1 MARIEFPTAT
11 VDGEL
16 FQHEGVLYQYQGTPP
31 AGFWA
36 ANTQNIVL
44 DAFVDA
50 TGDVMSGDLVISN
63 LAGVGSAGVGVDE
76 TGKLI
81 RAEVGSNLSSPFVDT
96 SGDTM
101 TGALEF
107 QNTLGNV
114 TINLNQ
120 QLGAGSFTGNLSSGS
135 FDVSDPTTDAGTRSG
150 GGVSGGSLYA
160 KRSDSNSF
168 ATFASYS
175 TVGVNTA
182 NIFGD
187 GGADFASGDIE
198 LAATGTV
205 TAKQFSARGAYASAS
220 GIRQTIFNDSVDIGK
235 VVLGDGTTAIGGAL
249 SNYPLS
255 GSPNIVLSADG
266 SVTAGSVSCG
276 GLNATAGVTVNR
288 TGASDNLLTGQLSG
302 VTNLQLTANGNG
314 TFNDVTVAGLTGQT
328 GSFAT
333 SVTAG
338 NVTID
343 SAGLAIGSAL
353 SLNSG
358 GGASFTGDVVLSA
371 ELTADS
377 LVVNGS
383 ITAGS
388 FGAISATTGAF
399 SGQLNANNAVIQG
412 DITASDLTV
421 SDISAA
427 GVTASGDLA
436 VTGSGAFAG
445 QQLSITADG
454 SITSHTTSSGIELGT
469 VGSGP
474 DTVMLKGFAGSTGAG
489 SGTLRFSFT
498 GDGAVSLASG
508 NCEIKTGGDIQNV
521 NNSYGA
527 ISDRKFKEDIAPAKS
542 QWNDI
547 KAVQLVNYSF
557 KPELNLGSG
566 RMLGV
571 VSQDLKRVCPSL
583 VDVVKDYKQVE
594 VPQFDDLGQPVLDE
608 DGNQKVETV
617 RQASGSKTESVKYSV
632 LYLKAIGALQE
643 AMSRI
648 EALEAQVKRLTE

>member
-1 MARIEFPTAT
+1 MARIEFPIAT

-50 TGDVMSGDLVISN
+50 TGDVMSGDLTIAN
-63 LAGVGSAGVGVDE
+63 LAGVGSAGVAVDE

-81 RAEVGSNLSSPFVDT
+81 RAEVSANLSSPFVD
-96 SGDTM
+96 SAGDTM
-101 TGALEF
+101 TGSLGF
-107 QNTLGNV
+107 QNTLGDI
-114 TINLNQ
+114 TINLNK
-120 QLGAGSFTGNLSSGS
+120 QLGSGTFSGNLSSGS
-135 FDVSDPTTDAGTRSG
+135 FDVSAPTTDAGTRSG
-150 GGVSGGSLYA
+150 GGVDGGTLYA

-168 ATFASYS
+168 ATFAGYNVLGS
-175 TVGVNTA
+175 NTA
-182 NIFGD
+182 TIFGD

-198 LAATGTV
+198 LAATGAV
-205 TAKQFSARGAYASAS
+205 TAKQFRASGAYVNPS

-249 SNYPLS
+249 SNYPA
-255 GSPNIVLSADG
+255 GGAPNIVLSADG
-266 SVTAGSVSCG
+266 SISAGSVSCS
-276 GLNATAGVTVNR
+276 GLGASGEITVNR
-288 TGASDNLLTGQLSG
+288 TNGSDSLVTGQLNG
-302 VTNLQLTANGNG
+302 VTSLQLTADGNA
-314 TFNDVTVAGLTGQT
+314 TFNDVAANEVTGQT
-328 GSFAT
+328 STFTTAT
-333 SVTAG
+333 AGIVTLDSSGVALGSVT
-338 NVTID
+338 TLD
-343 SAGLAIGSAL
+343 SS
-353 SLNSG
+353 
-358 GGASFTGDVVLSA
+358 GGASFSSDVVISA
-371 ELTADS
+371 SLTADS

-383 ITAGS
+383 ITANS
-388 FGAISATTGAF
+388 FGAVSGTTGAF

-412 DITASDLTV
+412 DITASDLSV

-427 GVTASGDLA
+427 DVTASGDLA
-436 VTGSGAFAG
+436 VTGSGVFAG
-445 QQLSITADG
+445 QQLSIAGDG
-454 SITSHTTSSGIELGT
+454 SITAHTTSSGIELGT

-489 SGTLRFSFT
+489 TGTQRFSFT
-498 GDGAVSLASG
+498 GDGAAILASG
-508 NCEIKTGGDIQNV
+508 NCEIKAGGDIQNV

-527 ISDRKFKEDIAPAKS
+527 ISDRKFKADITPAKS
-542 QWNDI
+542 QWSDI

-557 KPELNLGSG
+557 KPELDLGSG

-571 VSQDLKRVCPSL
+571 ISQDLKRVCPTL

-608 DGNQKVETV
+608 GGSQKVV
-617 RQASGSKTESVKYSV
+617 MAKQATGTKTESVKYSV

-643 AMSRI
+643 AMQRI
-648 EALEAQVKRLTE
+648 EKLEAKVKQLKD

>member
-1 MARIEFPTAT
+1 MARIEFPIAT

-50 TGDVMSGDLVISN
+50 AGDVMSGDLVISN

-81 RAEVGSNLSSPFVDT
+81 RAEVSSNLSSPFVDT
-96 SGDTM
+96 AGDTM

-120 QLGAGSFTGNLSSGS
+120 QLGSGSFTGNLSSGS

-150 GGVSGGSLYA
+150 GGVSGGALYA

-175 TVGVNTA
+175 TLGANTA
-182 NIFGD
+182 NVFGD

-205 TAKQFSARGAYASAS
+205 TAKQFIARGAYASAS
-220 GIRQTIFNDSVDIGK
+220 GIRETIFNDSVDIGK

-255 GSPNIVLSADG
+255 GAPNIVLSADG
-266 SVTAGSVSCG
+266 SVTAGSVSCS
-276 GLNATAGVTVNR
+276 GLGSTGEVIVNR
-288 TGASDNLLTGQLSG
+288 TTGSDNLFTGQLNG
-302 VTNLQLTANGNG
+302 ATNLQLKADGNAIFANVAA
-314 TFNDVTVAGLTGQT
+314 FEVAGLTA
-328 GSFAT
+328 SFNAAT
-333 SVTAG
+333 VGDVTL
-338 NVTID
+338 D
-343 SAGLAIGSAL
+343 SSGIAIGSVATL
-353 SLNSG
+353 DSS
-358 GGASFTGDVVLSA
+358 GGASFSSDVVISA
-371 ELTADS
+371 SLTADS

-383 ITAGS
+383 ITANS
-388 FGAISATTGAF
+388 FGAVSGTTGAF

-427 GVTASGDLA
+427 GVAASGDLA
-436 VTGSGAFAG
+436 VTGSGVFAG
-445 QQLSITADG
+445 QQLSIATDG

-474 DTVMLKGFAGSTGAG
+474 DTGMLKGFAASTGAG

-527 ISDRKFKEDIAPAKS
+527 ISDRKFKEDIVPAKS

-557 KPELNLGSG
+557 KPELNLGAG

-571 VSQDLKRVCPSL
+571 ISQDLKRVCPSL

-594 VPQFDDLGQPVLDE
+594 VPQFDALGQPVLDD

-648 EALEAQVKRLTE
+648 EVLEAQIKELIE

>member
-1 MARIEFPTAT
+1 MASIQFPTAT

-50 TGDVMSGDLVISN
+50 TGDVMSGDLIISN
-63 LAGVGSAGVGVDE
+63 LAGEGSAGVGVDE

-81 RAEVGSNLSSPFVDT
+81 RAEVSTTLNSPFVD
-96 SGDTM
+96 SAGDTM

-120 QLGAGSFTGNLSSGS
+120 QLGSGTFTGNLSSGS
-135 FDVSDPTTDAGTRSG
+135 FDVSAPGTDAGTRSG
-150 GGVSGGSLYA
+150 GGISAGALYA
-160 KRSDSNSF
+160 KRSDSNSL

-175 TVGVNTA
+175 ILGSNTA
-182 NIFGD
+182 SVFGD
-187 GGADFASGDIE
+187 GGANFASGDIE

-205 TAKQFSARGAYASAS
+205 TAKQFSASGAYLNAS

-235 VVLGDGTTAIGGAL
+235 VVLGDGTTAIGGSL

-255 GSPNIVLSADG
+255 GAPNIVLSADG
-266 SVTAGSVSCG
+266 SVTAGSVSCSDLESTG
-276 GLNATAGVTVNR
+276 EVTIDRTAG
-288 TGASDNLLTGQLSG
+288 SDSVLTGQLNG
-302 VTNLQLTANGNG
+302 VTNLQLTADGG
-314 TFNDVTVAGLTGQT
+314 ASFNSVTATGLSGETGAF
-328 GSFAT
+328 ST

-338 NVTID
+338 GVTLNNSGI
-343 SAGLAIGSAL
+343 AIGSVT
-353 SLNSG
+353 SLNSS
-358 GGASFTGDVVLSA
+358 GGASFSGDVVLSA
-371 ELTADS
+371 SLTADS

-383 ITAGS
+383 VSAAS
-388 FGAISATTGAF
+388 YGAVSGTTGSF

-421 SDISAA
+421 SNISAA
-427 GVTASGDLA
+427 DVSASGDLA
-436 VTGSGAFAG
+436 VTGSGVFAG
-445 QQLSITADG
+445 QQLSISSDG
-454 SITSHTTSSGIELGT
+454 SIISHTTSSGIELGT

-489 SGTLRFSFT
+489 TGTQRFSFT
-498 GDGAVSLASG
+498 GDGAAILASG
-508 NCEIKTGGDIQNV
+508 NCEIKAGGDLQNV

-527 ISDRKFKEDIAPAKS
+527 ISDRKFKEDITPAKS
-542 QWNDI
+542 QWSDI

-557 KPELNLGSG
+557 KPELGLSSG
-566 RMLGV
+566 RLLGV
-571 VSQDLKRVCPSL
+571 VSQDLKRVCPAL

-594 VPQFDDLGQPVLDE
+594 VPQFDELGQPVFDE
-608 DGNQKVETV
+608 EGNQKVETV
-617 RQASGSKTESVKYSV
+617 KQATGSKTESVKYSV

-643 AMSRI
+643 AMGRI
-648 EALEAQVKRLTE
+648 EALEAEVKRLTE

>member
-1 MARIEFPTAT
+1 MASILFPTAT

-50 TGDVMSGDLVISN
+50 TGDVMSGDLIISN

-81 RAEVGSNLSSPFVDT
+81 RAEVSTTLNSPFVD
-96 SGDTM
+96 SAGDTM

-120 QLGAGSFTGNLSSGS
+120 QLGSGTFTGNLSSGS
-135 FDVSDPTTDAGTRSG
+135 FDVSDPTTDAGARSG
-150 GGVSGGSLYA
+150 GGINSGALYA
-160 KRSDSNSF
+160 KRSDSNSL

-175 TVGVNTA
+175 VLGSNTA
-182 NIFGD
+182 AVFGD

-198 LAATGTV
+198 LAATGAV
-205 TAKQFSARGAYASAS
+205 TAKQFSASGAYLNAN

-255 GSPNIVLSADG
+255 GAPNIVLSADG
-266 SVTAGSVSCG
+266 SVTAGSVSCA
-276 GLNATAGVTVNR
+276 GLESTEEVVVNR
-288 TGASDNLLTGQLSG
+288 TAGSDSVLTGQLNGAS
-302 VTNLQLTANGNG
+302 NLQMTADGG
-314 TFNDVTVAGLTGQT
+314 ALFNSVTTTDLSGQA
-328 GSFAT
+328 GSFST
-333 SVTAG
+333 SVTAAD
-338 NVTID
+338 VTLD
-343 SAGLAIGSAL
+343 SSGIAIGSVTTL
-353 SLNSG
+353 DSS
-358 GGASFTGDVVLSA
+358 GGASFSGNVVLSA
-371 ELTADS
+371 LLTADS
-377 LVVNGS
+377 VVVNGS
-383 ITAGS
+383 VTAAS
-388 FGAISATTGAF
+388 YGAVSATTGSF

-427 GVTASGDLA
+427 DVSASGDLA
-436 VTGSGAFAG
+436 VTGSGVFAG
-445 QQLSITADG
+445 QQLSFSSDG
-454 SITSHTTSSGIELGT
+454 SIVSHTTSSGIELGT

-474 DTVMLKGFAGSTGAG
+474 DTVMLKGFAESNGAG
-489 SGTLRFSFT
+489 AGTLRFSFT
-498 GDGAVSLASG
+498 GDGAASLASG
-508 NCEIKTGGDIQNV
+508 NCEIKAGGDIQNV

-527 ISDRKFKEDIAPAKS
+527 ISDRKFKDDITPAKS
-542 QWNDI
+542 QWRDI
-547 KAVQLVNYSF
+547 KSVQLVNYSF
-557 KPELNLGSG
+557 KPELELGSG

-571 VSQDLKRVCPSL
+571 ISQDLRRVCPTL
-583 VDVVKDYKQVE
+583 VDVVKDYKQVA
-594 VPQFDDLGQPVLDE
+594 VPQFDELGQPVLDE
-608 DGNQKVETV
+608 EGSQKVV
-617 RQASGSKTESVKYSV
+617 MAKQATGSKTESVKYSV

-643 AMSRI
+643 AMQRI
-648 EALEAQVKRLTE
+648 ETLEAEVKQLKE